1 MNHARALDV
10 ISRNCSQNATTAK
23 YLLPTNLQGSW
34 FTRFIQKIPGGS
46 WLKNKLGRI
55 IHGPTYSMEPSE
67 LKAYILSQKR
77 ALQLGYLR
85 QEKEAQFKVAK
96 FLALQHPDFYW
107 SKYIDK
113 LDKGS
118 EERKRGFFLFVL
130 TNKEHYGQYYGRYS
144 RHIGLVNKE
153 LIDMGLKAATMNIVK
168 DIVPEKDME
177 IKTEKKRSKRD
188 IQSVLESLSGN
199 ERKLFTEM
207 DKVVNGLDI
216 SSLERKLRVLPS
228 ENGVM
233 KRSPKARTYQKR
245 KENVL

>member
-1 MNHARALDV
+1 MN
-10 ISRNCSQNATTAK
+10 
-23 YLLPTNLQGSW
+23 
-34 FTRFIQKIPGGS
+34 
-46 WLKNKLGRI
+46 
-55 IHGPTYSMEPSE
+55 PSE

-113 LDKGS
+113 LEKGS

-144 RHIGLVNKE
+144 RHIDLVNKE
-153 LIDMGLKAATMNIVK
+153 LIEMGLKAATMNLVK

-177 IKTEKKRSKRD
+177 TKIERRRSKKRD

-199 ERKLFTEM
+199 ERKIFIEM

-216 SSLERKLRVLPS
+216 SSFERKLMMLPS
-228 ENGVM
+228 EAVT
-233 KRSPKARTYQKR
+233 KRSPKVRTYQKS
-245 KENVL
+245 KENVF